1 MKSEEHAQEILVS
14 QLNAEK
20 RARRAAEKKA
30 HDAEFRVSS
39 LLDKIAGLQSKLDA
53 YMGQLSEWNSQVVSM
68 FMGRGTVT
76 LPDSVRESLVG
87 AIREEFENFL
97 KTCFFRTLTGLK

>member
-1 MKSEEHAQEILVS
+1 
-14 QLNAEK
+14 
-20 RARRAAEKKA
+20 
-30 HDAEFRVSS
+30 
-39 LLDKIAGLQSKLDA
+39 
-53 YMGQLSEWNSQVVSM
+53 MGQLSEWNSQVVSM
-68 FMGRGTVT
+68 FMSRGTVT

>member
-1 MKSEEHAQEILVS
+1 MRKNEYLYDMLKSEEHAQEILVS

-39 LLDKIAGLQSKLDA
+39 LLDKIAGLHPNSMHIWASFPNGTPKWFPCSWA
-53 YMGQLSEWNSQVVSM
+53 VGRSPFRTPSGNRLSA
-68 FMGRGTVT
+68 
-76 LPDSVRESLVG
+76 PSVR
-87 AIREEFENFL
+87 NL
-97 KTCFFRTLTGLK
+97 KTF